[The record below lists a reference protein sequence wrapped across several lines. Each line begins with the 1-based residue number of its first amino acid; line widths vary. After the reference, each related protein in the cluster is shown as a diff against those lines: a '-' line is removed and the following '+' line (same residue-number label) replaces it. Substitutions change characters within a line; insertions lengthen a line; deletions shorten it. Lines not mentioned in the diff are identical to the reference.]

1 MRTNQKGPIPCYNVR
16 STHFIYPLEMKKPST
31 QEEFTKTMDQ
41 PIPVLT
47 WPDEVKALW
56 WDAKGNW
63 EKAHELV
70 DSLSTP
76 TATRIHA
83 YLHRK
88 EGDQWNAE
96 YWYRRAHK
104 PIPEH
109 SLEAEFED
117 IVRELMIS

>member
-1 MRTNQKGPIPCYNVR
+1 
-16 STHFIYPLEMKKPST
+16 MKKPST
-31 QEEFTKTMDQ
+31 PKEFTKSLDQ
-41 PIPVLT
+41 PGPGSI
-47 WPDEVKALW
+47 WPDELKALW

-76 TATRIHA
+76 TAIWIHA

-96 YWYRRAHK
+96 YWYRRARK
-104 PIPEH
+104 PIPEK

-117 IVRELMIS
+117 IVMAMIIS

>member
-1 MRTNQKGPIPCYNVR
+1 MTSIHSIEDFYKLVEHSGVPP
-16 STHFIYPLEMKKPST
+16 SSWKK
-31 QEEFTKTMDQ
+31 EKA
-41 PIPVLT
+41 
-47 WPDEVKALW
+47 ALW

-63 EKAHELV
+63 VKAHELV

-76 TATRIHA
+76 TAMWIHA

-96 YWYRRAHK
+96 YWYRRAGK
-104 PIPEH
+104 PIPDK

-117 IVRELMIS
+117 LVRSLLLY

>member
-1 MRTNQKGPIPCYNVR
+1 MTSFHSIQEFYKLVE
-16 STHFIYPLEMKKPST
+16 HLEVPPSSWK
-31 QEEFTKTMDQ
+31 EENA
-41 PIPVLT
+41 
-47 WPDEVKALW
+47 ALW
-56 WDAKGNW
+56 WEAKGNW

-76 TATRIHA
+76 SATWIHA

-96 YWYRRAHK
+96 YWYRRARK
-104 PIPEH
+104 PVPEK

-117 IVRELMIS
+117 IVKALMIS

>member
-1 MRTNQKGPIPCYNVR
+1 MINPNSYKDFMA
-16 STHFIYPLEMKKPST
+16 SLEMPLPPVSWKI
-31 QEEFTKTMDQ
+31 EFQ
-41 PIPVLT
+41 
-47 WPDEVKALW
+47 ALW

-76 TATRIHA
+76 TTTWIHG

-96 YWYRRAHK
+96 YWYSRAGK
-104 PIPEH
+104 PFPKE
-109 SLEAEFED
+109 SLEAEFEE
-117 IVRELMIS
+117 IVVALLLL